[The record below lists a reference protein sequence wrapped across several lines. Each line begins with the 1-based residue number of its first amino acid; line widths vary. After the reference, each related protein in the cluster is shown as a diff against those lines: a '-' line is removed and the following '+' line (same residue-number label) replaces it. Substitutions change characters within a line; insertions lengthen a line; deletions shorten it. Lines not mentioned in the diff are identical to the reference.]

1 MSSANILE
9 IRRQFI
15 ASLAEI
21 GDRLDIAAK
30 AIERQVLQR
39 RDARC
44 ALAQAH
50 CLILLDADVHSE
62 DGGENH
68 RRGG

>member
-1 MSSANILE
+1 
-9 IRRQFI
+9 
-15 ASLAEI
+15 
-21 GDRLDIAAK
+21 
-30 AIERQVLQR
+30 VLQR

-50 CLILLDADVHSE
+50 RLILLDPNVNSE
-62 DGGENH
+62 DGGEDH